1 MNAAALRSSGSTRAG
16 SVQGLFSVCTG
27 GMVGAGAAR
36 SGRRTPEPHVWPAAP
51 LQFMRGDGWRGAAME
66 EATGKWVGL
75 TDALR
80 EIASAQLWDQCR
92 VAWEACQSKG
102 GYAALARAFEKAY
115 FAYNAR
121 VHGSTSPARNMRPP
135 VRPPELNGMD
145 AAVSLLQGEIVTFL
159 CSGVERVRFYRMR
172 QGDYQTPPNE
182 SWRRC
187 AFQHSDSRRE
197 SSSFEDFFRSYWVQ
211 CGTPDWIPV
220 ECIQIFRAE
229 ETAASEPAV
238 SSVKK
243 PGGPGRPEKAETTF
257 ARILVRAWL
266 EEEGEDLSE
275 RGKQSDCLKHVM
287 SALIAKYENDEI
299 PSESTVKKL
308 IKEESEKLKAEKEKA
323 RESARN

>member
-1 MNAAALRSSGSTRAG
+1 
-16 SVQGLFSVCTG
+16 
-27 GMVGAGAAR
+27 
-36 SGRRTPEPHVWPAAP
+36 
-51 LQFMRGDGWRGAAME
+51 ME
-66 EATGKWVGL
+66 ETTGKWIGL
-75 TDALR
+75 IDALP
-80 EIASAQLWDQCR
+80 EIVSAQVWDQCR

-102 GYAALARAFEKAY
+102 GYAALARAFAKSY

-159 CSGVERVRFYRMR
+159 CSGVERVRFYRRR

-187 AFQHSDSRRE
+187 ALQYSDPRTE

-229 ETAASEPAV
+229 ETAAFEPAV

-243 PGGPGRPEKAETTF
+243 PGGPGRPEKAETKF
-257 ARILVRAWL
+257 ARSVARGWL
-266 EEEGEDLSE
+266 EEEGERLSE
-275 RGKQSDCLKHVM
+275 YGKQSKCEQHV
-287 SALIAKYENDEI
+287 LDQLAKNGLEL
-299 PSESTVKKL
+299 SLTKVRTVV
-308 IKEESEKLKAEKEKA
+308 KEESAKLEAEKEDA
-323 RESARN
+323 RKSANNWNGQ